1 MWLMLQK
8 NKPDDYVIATGISTS
23 VREFVEKSFDII
35 GVKLQFEGTGT
46 SEKGYCLT
54 SQNSLYPV
62 KKNSLLVAIDPQF
75 YRPSDIE
82 WLIGD
87 ATKAKEE
94 LKWEARTSV
103 DSLVHEMVTSDIQS
117 VTLHIKTVK

>member
-1 MWLMLQK
+1 
-8 NKPDDYVIATGISTS
+8 
-23 VREFVEKSFDII
+23 
-35 GVKLQFEGTGT
+35 
-46 SEKGYCLT
+46 LT

-94 LKWEARTSV
+94 LQWEARTSV

-117 VTLHIKTVK
+117 VTHQIKTVK

>member
-1 MWLMLQK
+1 M
-8 NKPDDYVIATGISTS
+8 A
-23 VREFVEKSFDII
+23 
-35 GVKLQFEGTGT
+35 
-46 SEKGYCLT
+46 

-75 YRPSDIE
+75 YRPTDIE

-87 ATKAKEE
+87 TTKAKEE
-94 LKWEARTSV
+94 LHWEARTYV

-117 VTLHIKTVK
+117 VMHQTNTVK